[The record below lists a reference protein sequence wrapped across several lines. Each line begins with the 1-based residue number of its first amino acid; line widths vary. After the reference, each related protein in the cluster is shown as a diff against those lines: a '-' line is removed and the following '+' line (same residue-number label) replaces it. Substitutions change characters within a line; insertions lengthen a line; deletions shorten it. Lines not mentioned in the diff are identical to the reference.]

1 MPIFINRH
9 GIRGV
14 TAETVA
20 AVHQEDLKVQARHTC
35 RILHAGSSF
44 TGSTSNGDW
53 LLLQRGV
60 GA

>member
-35 RILHAGSSF
+35 RILTYWFDEQRWTGFCFSEVPAPDHAF
-44 TGSTSNGDW
+44 
-53 LLLQRGV
+53 
-60 GA
+60 